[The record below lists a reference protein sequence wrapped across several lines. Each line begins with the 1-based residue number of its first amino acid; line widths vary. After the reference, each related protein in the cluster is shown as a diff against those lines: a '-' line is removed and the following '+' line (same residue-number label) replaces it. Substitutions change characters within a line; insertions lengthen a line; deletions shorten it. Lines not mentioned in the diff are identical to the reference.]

1 MKKLFLI
8 ALSVFVCAGVS
19 FADPCKDKTNEAKNM
34 LAKCKAM
41 KKGSSEYK
49 QCASSYNLLKT
60 KAQQACRSGGMDEN
74 EMQAAIKQWRT
85 QVDRCKGKQSSR
97 CASALQQLGNYQ
109 YRLEEKYQIDKM
121 VQYEED
127 VAWCEDR
134 DNEPAKCK
142 NLGSGPKVDH
152 SKSLGYFLEYIDKYP
167 KETRT
172 PNVMYQA
179 SFVYEAS
186 GEEEKAY
193 KLRMRLVK
201 EFPDNGL
208 VPKTWLRIAE
218 YHFMNRKFRDAIDA
232 YKRVTGF
239 ENLTGK
245 EAALAMLPFG

>member
-97 CASALQQLGNYQ
+97 CASAHTQLGNYQ
-109 YRLEEKYQIDKM
+109 
-121 VQYEED
+121 
-127 VAWCEDR
+127 
-134 DNEPAKCK
+134 
-142 NLGSGPKVDH
+142 
-152 SKSLGYFLEYIDKYP
+152 
-167 KETRT
+167 
-172 PNVMYQA
+172 
-179 SFVYEAS
+179 
-186 GEEEKAY
+186 
-193 KLRMRLVK
+193 
-201 EFPDNGL
+201 
-208 VPKTWLRIAE
+208 
-218 YHFMNRKFRDAIDA
+218 
-232 YKRVTGF
+232 
-239 ENLTGK
+239 
-245 EAALAMLPFG
+245 